1 MNSSNNYKVNTVSQS
16 GVDTSNWGVKQ
27 NMETSAAS
35 ENTIFGL
42 NRHASTQPRSKVVM
56 NAAAGDDIGFSFS
69 GEFAGSTND
78 DHFDDIVSASPK
90 VNKTARRMGSKARTR
105 MILAA
110 LDKDHEGSWG
120 DVDRNYVI
128 GGNWKSNGDMDFVNS
143 FPKEVLAKAEF
154 DEKKVEV
161 VVAPTDLHLNAVQKE
176 LKDTHV
182 HVSAQDV
189 SQYGR
194 GAYTGN
200 ITADQLT
207 DMKIGWTLT
216 GHSERRTLFGES
228 DADVALKTKIA
239 VENGLNV
246 MLCIGEQLEER
257 ESGKTGEVN
266 ARQLQA
272 VVDELTEGQWGNV
285 VIAYEPVWAIGTG
298 KVATPQQAQDTHA
311 EIRAWLA
318 DAVSPEV
325 AGATR
330 ILYGGSVNG
339 ANCADLIGNK
349 DIDGFLVG
357 GASLKPEFAD
367 IIAAAHND

>member
-1 MNSSNNYKVNTVSQS
+1 MGGFRMQAK
-16 GVDTSNWGVKQ
+16 
-27 NMETSAAS
+27 
-35 ENTIFGL
+35 
-42 NRHASTQPRSKVVM
+42 PRS
-56 NAAAGDDIGFSFS
+56 
-69 GEFAGSTND
+69 
-78 DHFDDIVSASPK
+78 
-90 VNKTARRMGSKARTR
+90 RTV
-105 MILAA
+105 LAA
-110 LDKDHEGSWG
+110 LPEGAEGSWG

-128 GGNWKSNGDMDFVNS
+128 GGNWKSNGDFDFVNS
-143 FPKEVLAKAEF
+143 FPEEVLAKAEF
-154 DEKKVEV
+154 DASKVEV
-161 VVAPTDLHLNAVQKE
+161 VVAPTDLHLTTAKAKLEGTNVN
-176 LKDTHV
+176 
-182 HVSAQDV
+182 VSAQDV

-200 ITADQLT
+200 ITADQLA
-207 DMKIGWTLT
+207 DAGLKWTLT

-228 DADVALKTKIA
+228 DKDVALKTKVA

-257 ESGKTGEVN
+257 EAGKTGEVN

-298 KVATPQQAQDTHA
+298 KVATPEQAQETHA

-318 DAVSPEV
+318 ENVSPAV

-339 ANCADLIGNK
+339 GNCADLITNK

-357 GASLKPEFAD
+357 GASLKPEFKD
-367 IIAAAHND
+367 IIETANKDKQ